1 MAIINTTILMI
12 FLILTVSKL
21 DKYLKEKNSQ
31 KALEMNMNYHIDE
44 NDLTIIDKI
53 VDESF
58 NTYIFQNFE
67 KMDTMYIKSDMQNEM
82 VVEVMKLVLLHIS
95 PLLRSK
101 LSYIYDPD
109 YIDSM
114 ILQKVQM
121 AIVNYSVSVNGSFNE
136 DNNENKK

>member
-1 MAIINTTILMI
+1 
-12 FLILTVSKL
+12 
-21 DKYLKEKNSQ
+21 
-31 KALEMNMNYHIDE
+31 MNYHIDE
-44 NDLTIIDKI
+44 SDLSIIDKL

-58 NTYIFQNFE
+58 NTYMFQNFE
-67 KMDTMYIKSDMQNEM
+67 KMDTVYIKSDMQNEM

-136 DNNENKK
+136 DNNEKKK